1 MLYNPLHLLER
12 LQAIHLPTASPT
24 VVKAAGA
31 LASMLT
37 PHHEGF
43 RPLARAF
50 STLAARRFAEAGTPE
65 AQDTWLDTLLHLNP
79 TGDLFADMEDDD
91 EYAALHAKQHEVE
104 TRWLNNILP
113 LLHPR
118 SGASRSARED
128 SPLHQRLLHL
138 HRFLLQDI
146 NRISGADDGQ
156 ARALLTSARSI
167 FEQCRDTLFTGCTD
181 NTGSYLLYYH
191 VLTAVRPDQTSPD
204 NVRHYHQYFRDF
216 NERHADARD
225 TDLSW
230 SFLEILWHHRLA
242 LESHD
247 DLSALQG
254 LWLATP
260 EALTGFRLQLY
271 KWHLELDPYDTHSIG
286 DCTRKA
292 DYAGEGLRRLSS
304 WLTAKQE
311 AGIPIPTERKAD
323 ILMAYSLAHCLGAYE
338 PTLDDFFYAQ
348 ADEVLSLLPPSKRK
362 THFKALLHFL
372 LPDPQLQEEALQEAQ
387 AWLPTRLTPEDHFLL
402 EELTLSPCTA
412 NL

>member
-1 MLYNPLHLLER
+1 MR
-12 LQAIHLPTASPT
+12 IHPSTSASSTSTASSSRTSTASAEPT
-24 VVKAAGA
+24 
-31 LASMLT
+31 
-37 PHHEGF
+37 
-43 RPLARAF
+43 
-50 STLAARRFAEAGTPE
+50 
-65 AQDTWLDTLLHLNP
+65 
-79 TGDLFADMEDDD
+79 TGKPA
-91 EYAALHAKQHEVE
+91 
-104 TRWLNNILP
+104 P
-113 LLHPR
+113 CSPPP
-118 SGASRSARED
+118 GASSSSAAT
-128 SPLHQRLLHL
+128 P
-138 HRFLLQDI
+138 
-146 NRISGADDGQ
+146 
-156 ARALLTSARSI
+156 
-167 FEQCRDTLFTGCTD
+167 
-181 NTGSYLLYYH
+181 SY
-191 VLTAVRPDQTSPD
+191 
-204 NVRHYHQYFRDF
+204 QYFRDF

-225 TDLSW
+225 TDLAW

-247 DLSALQG
+247 DLTALQG

-260 EALTGFRLQLY
+260 EAFTGFRLQLY

-338 PTLDDFFYAQ
+338 PTLDNFFYAQ

-362 THFKALLHFL
+362 THLKALLHFL

-387 AWLPTRLTPEDHFLL
+387 AWNPTRLTPEDHFLL

>member
-113 LLHPR
+113 LLHPW
-118 SGASRSARED
+118 SGASRSA
-128 SPLHQRLLHL
+128 
-138 HRFLLQDI
+138 
-146 NRISGADDGQ
+146 RISGADDGQ
-156 ARALLTSARSI
+156 ARTLLTSARSI

-181 NTGSYLLYYH
+181 DTGSYLLYYH

-242 LESHD
+242 LENHD
-247 DLSALQG
+247 DLTALQG

-338 PTLDDFFYAQ
+338 PTLDPRQ
-348 ADEVLSLLPPSKRK
+348 LLLRPGRRSPLPPSPLQAEDPPHGPPPFPPPRPTAAGGSPAGSPGLESHPAHPRGPLPPRG
-362 THFKALLHFL
+362 THPLPLHRQSMK
-372 LPDPQLQEEALQEAQ
+372 P
-387 AWLPTRLTPEDHFLL
+387 
-402 EELTLSPCTA
+402 SPP
-412 NL
+412 N